1 MSPDRVMDALLAFD
15 LSPSSVTRACI
26 ELESGR
32 HPMGLTLGLR
42 CALGGGGEGRWGG
55 EIRVGVKQWPLSQE
69 APPDGPHAGSPV
81 HARGGAPSGV
91 EGERGGLR
99 GLNGGIN
106 ICLLQ
111 DPGF

>member
-42 CALGGGGEGRWGG
+42 CALWGRGGEGGGRW
-55 EIRVGVKQWPLSQE
+55 ESEVRAV
-69 APPDGPHAGSPV
+69 APVS
-81 HARGGAPSGV
+81 RGTA
-91 EGERGGLR
+91 
-99 GLNGGIN
+99 
-106 ICLLQ
+106 
-111 DPGF
+111 

>member
-42 CALGGGGEGRWGG
+42 CALGGGG
-55 EIRVGVKQWPLSQE
+55 
-69 APPDGPHAGSPV
+69 
-81 HARGGAPSGV
+81 GGALGRGDKSGGQAMAPV
-91 EGERGGLR
+91 SRGTT
-99 GLNGGIN
+99 
-106 ICLLQ
+106 
-111 DPGF
+111 